1 MIAVS
6 SARGAC
12 TTAGRCGA
20 RRRLSDRA
28 NRCIL
33 AVVEGHVPIYYTA
46 MKVEPGT
53 HRPKRWQLT
62 DVMDGG
68 PSKPQVEDQG

>member
-1 MIAVS
+1 MLAVS

-12 TTAGRCGA
+12 ATAGRCDA
-20 RRRLSDRA
+20 RRRLSDHA

-33 AVVEGHVPIYYTA
+33 AVVDRHVPLYSTA
-46 MKVEPGT
+46 QEVEPDT

-62 DVMDGG
+62 DVMDD
-68 PSKPQVEDQG
+68 PQKSLTK

>member
-1 MIAVS
+1 MLEVMTAVS
-6 SARGAC
+6 GMRC
-12 TTAGRCGA
+12 TTALVRPCQPVYTGG
-20 RRRLSDRA
+20 
-28 NRCIL
+28 
-33 AVVEGHVPIYYTA
+33 VVDGHVPIYYTA

-53 HRPKRWQLT
+53 HRPKRWQWT